1 MCNPPNT
8 IPYPYYDKFPLVVS
22 VFGSC
27 PSTPV
32 LLVGLEPTWHLCR
45 GIFVLLYVT
54 IATFLCC
61 SLEHV
66 FTISYSDLGS
76 WCMSSTH
83 LFFKIFLFQR
93 NLARRSVFAFAVLAN
108 FYSKSFLLGTLCNCL
123 QSLSL
128 GRTHQSPLCIPFHH
142 RSIFNCNKLY

>member
-1 MCNPPNT
+1 MV
-8 IPYPYYDKFPLVVS
+8 L
-22 VFGSC
+22 
-27 PSTPV
+27 ST
-32 LLVGLEPTWHLCR
+32 GLEPVRHFCR
-45 GIFVLLYVT
+45 WIFVLLYVT

-108 FYSKSFLLGTLCNCL
+108 FYSKSFLLGTLCKLLAVPISREN
-123 QSLSL
+123 
-128 GRTHQSPLCIPFHH
+128 TPK
-142 RSIFNCNKLY
+142 SIVFANFTNLAYSIITNYTRQFFLISVMY

>member
-1 MCNPPNT
+1 MV
-8 IPYPYYDKFPLVVS
+8 L
-22 VFGSC
+22 
-27 PSTPV
+27 ST
-32 LLVGLEPTWHLCR
+32 GLEPVRHFCR
-45 GIFVLLYVT
+45 WIFVLLYVT

-108 FYSKSFLLGTLCNCL
+108 FYSKSFLLGTLCNFL
-123 QSLSL
+123 QSLFL
-128 GRTHQSPLCIPFHH
+128 GRTHQSPLCFPKFHQL
-142 RSIFNCNKLY
+142 SIFNCNKLY